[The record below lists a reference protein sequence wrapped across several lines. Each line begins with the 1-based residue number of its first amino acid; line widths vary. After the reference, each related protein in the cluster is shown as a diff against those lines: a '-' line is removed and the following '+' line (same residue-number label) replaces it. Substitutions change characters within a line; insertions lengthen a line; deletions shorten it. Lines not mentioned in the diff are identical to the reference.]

1 LETLPSPRGFYA
13 VQYRFGLAVS
23 DAAGR
28 HPHLATQQK
37 LGLLPQRWTGFGL
50 ADYFVVDVYRSSL
63 MTDFIRQSAANLLAI
78 TLAMAADFDEVQK
91 AVTRP
96 SELPTGHANPSSLTT
111 DEDTLTQ
118 KLDQK

>member
-1 LETLPSPRGFYA
+1 
-13 VQYRFGLAVS
+13 
-23 DAAGR
+23 
-28 HPHLATQQK
+28 
-37 LGLLPQRWTGFGL
+37 
-50 ADYFVVDVYRSSL
+50 
-63 MTDFIRQSAANLLAI
+63 MTDLIRQSAANLLAI
-78 TLAMAADFDEVQK
+78 SLAMAADFDEVQE

>member
-1 LETLPSPRGFYA
+1 
-13 VQYRFGLAVS
+13 
-23 DAAGR
+23 
-28 HPHLATQQK
+28 
-37 LGLLPQRWTGFGL
+37 
-50 ADYFVVDVYRSSL
+50 

-78 TLAMAADFDEVQK
+78 TLAMAADFDEVQE

-96 SELPTGHANPSSLTT
+96 SELPVGDANPSSLTT